1 MSLFAMSLF
10 ARPLVAKSRVA
21 KSRFLGAAALVALP
35 LSAAHANG
43 GDREP
48 AGGAFMSSYVT
59 NPYATSRSPAEAR
72 PLDRPAPWFAPGP
85 AVPETTGSL
94 RALPARPRTHR

>member
-1 MSLFAMSLF
+1 MSRFAQ
-10 ARPLVAKSRVA
+10 SRVTMA
-21 KSRFLGAAALVALP
+21 ALAAALVGLP

-43 GDREP
+43 GDRQP

-72 PLDRPAPWFAPGP
+72 PLDRPTPSWF
-85 AVPETTGSL
+85 VPETTGSV
-94 RALPARPRTHR
+94 RALPARPRTRR

>member
-1 MSLFAMSLF
+1 MT
-10 ARPLVAKSRVA
+10 
-21 KSRFLGAAALVALP
+21 RFVTAAAAAALVALP
-35 LSAAHANG
+35 LVALPFPAFANG

-72 PLDRPAPWFAPGP
+72 PLDRPAPWLVPDVIGP
-85 AVPETTGSL
+85 DTTGSV
-94 RALPARPRTHR
+94 RALPARRRTHR

>member
-1 MSLFAMSLF
+1 MSHVIRA
-10 ARPLVAKSRVA
+10 AAA
-21 KSRFLGAAALVALP
+21 AAAALVALP

-59 NPYATSRSPAEAR
+59 NPYATTRSPAEAR
-72 PLDRPAPWFAPGP
+72 PLDRPAPWFAP
-85 AVPETTGSL
+85 ETTGSV
-94 RALPARPRTHR
+94 RALPARPRTRR

>member
-1 MSLFAMSLF
+1 MSPL
-10 ARPLVAKSRVA
+10 ARAAV
-21 KSRFLGAAALVALP
+21 AAALAVLP

-72 PLDRPAPWFAPGP
+72 PLDRPAPFFA
-85 AVPETTGSL
+85 PETTGSL
-94 RALPARPRTHR
+94 RAVPARPRTRR